1 MVLNLLLQTISTGY
15 ARRSS
20 LMQLCWRSFFLLTA
34 VGSFTPAISNAASC
48 IDKPNTLRHVAE
60 VCYDGS
66 HFSGWQLQPDKR
78 SVQGT
83 LNDVLSERYQHPVR
97 VAGASRTDK
106 GVHARGQII
115 HFDLPA
121 SLSDEVTIQSLS
133 GLNQQ
138 LPDDI
143 KFKRWSIAPQ
153 GLLDIQ
159 IQQGLPWHAGEN
171 AVSKHYSFI
180 FSTCGGLRDPM
191 MIKYRAD
198 LHNYKA
204 VEKMSI
210 DRFQDA
216 LNVFKGT
223 HDFKA
228 FGNRLDIRAKKSE
241 EHSGEV
247 FSSVRTIF
255 SADVVEK
262 IILVENSPI
271 SSLSLLPGR
280 EEENAYFRVDIV
292 LDGALYKMIRNIIAG
307 CVQVGYGTMCL
318 EELRLLL
325 GNTPSLLGNTPSLLG
340 NTTTLSQ
347 NTPSRAE
354 NRLVTAPACGLY
366 LEEVFYREKLF
377 S

>member
-1 MVLNLLLQTISTGY
+1 MHLS
-15 ARRSS
+15 R
-20 LMQLCWRSFFLLTA
+20 CSFFLFTA
-34 VGSFTPAISNAASC
+34 GGSFSPAIGIAAGS
-48 IDKPNTLRHVAE
+48 IDKPNTRRHVAE

-66 HFSGWQLQPDKR
+66 HFSGWQLQPNKR

-83 LNDVLSERYQHPVR
+83 LNEVLSERYHHRVR

-115 HFDLPA
+115 HFDLPT
-121 SLSDEVTIQSLS
+121 SLSDEDTIKSLS
-133 GLNQQ
+133 DLNEQ
-138 LPDDI
+138 LPDDVKI
-143 KFKRWSIAPQ
+143 KRWAIAPP
-153 GLLDIQ
+153 GLLDVQ

-180 FSTCGGLRDPM
+180 FSTCGGLKDPM
-191 MIKYRAD
+191 MIRYRAD
-198 LHNYKA
+198 LYNHRA
-204 VEKMSI
+204 VEKMSLN
-210 DRFQDA
+210 RFQDA
-216 LNVFKGT
+216 LNVFQGT
-223 HDFKA
+223 HDFRA

-241 EHSGEV
+241 EHSGEA

-255 SADVVEK
+255 SADIAQVRIPIES
-262 IILVENSPI
+262 SPI

-280 EEENAYFRVDIV
+280 EEEEHSFFRVDIV

-307 CVQVGYGTMCL
+307 CVQVGYGTMSI

-325 GNTPSLLGNTPSLLG
+325 GNTPSSLG
-340 NTTTLSQ
+340 NTTSLKQ

-366 LEEVFYREKLF
+366 LEEVFYKEKVF

>member
-1 MVLNLLLQTISTGY
+1 MVSHWLLQIINADY
-15 ARRSS
+15 ARLSS
-20 LMQLCWRSFFLLTA
+20 LMQLCWCSFFLLT
-34 VGSFTPAISNAASC
+34 VGRSFTAAIGVAASC
-48 IDKPNTLRHVAE
+48 ITKANTLRYVAE

-66 HFSGWQLQPDKR
+66 HFSGWQLQPSKR

-133 GLNQQ
+133 DLNQQ
-138 LPDDI
+138 LPDDV
-143 KFKRWSIAPQ
+143 KVKRWSIAPL

-171 AVSKHYSFI
+171 AMSKHYSFI
-180 FSTCGGLRDPM
+180 FSTSGGLIDPM
-191 MIKYRAD
+191 MIRYRAD
-198 LHNYKA
+198 LFNYKA
-204 VEKMSI
+204 VEKM
-210 DRFQDA
+210 DLNRFQDA
-216 LNVFKGT
+216 LNVFQGT

-255 SADVVEK
+255 SADVVEVR
-262 IILVENSPI
+262 IPIENFPV

-280 EEENAYFRVDIV
+280 EEENTYYRVDIV

-318 EELRLLL
+318 DELRLLL
-325 GNTPSLLGNTPSLLG
+325 GNTPSFVG
-340 NTTTLSQ
+340 NTTSLVQ
-347 NTPSRAE
+347 KTPSRSE

-377 S
+377 SKAFY

>member
-1 MVLNLLLQTISTGY
+1 
-15 ARRSS
+15 
-20 LMQLCWRSFFLLTA
+20 MQRCWCSFFLFTA
-34 VGSFTPAISNAASC
+34 GGSFTPAIGVTASC
-48 IDKPNTLRHVAE
+48 IDKPNTRRYVAE

-66 HFSGWQLQPDKR
+66 HFSGWQLQPNKR

-121 SLSDEVTIQSLS
+121 SLSDADTTQCLNDV
-133 GLNQQ
+133 NQQ

-143 KFKRWSIAPQ
+143 KMKRWSIAPP

-180 FSTCGGLRDPM
+180 FSTCGGLTDPM
-191 MIKYRAD
+191 MIRYRAD

-204 VEKMSI
+204 VEKMNLN
-210 DRFQDA
+210 RFQDA
-216 LNVFKGT
+216 LNVFRGS
-223 HDFKA
+223 HDFRA

-241 EHSGEV
+241 EHSGEA

-255 SADVVEK
+255 SADVVEVN
-262 IILVENSPI
+262 IPTESLPV
-271 SSLSLLPGR
+271 SSFSLLSGR
-280 EEENAYFRVDIV
+280 EEHSFYRVDIV

-307 CVQVGYGTMCL
+307 CVQVGYGTMDL
-318 EELRLLL
+318 DELSLLL
-325 GNTPSLLGNTPSLLG
+325 GNAPSLLGSTPSLLGNTPSLV
-340 NTTTLSQ
+340 Q